1 MKINLILSSDEIE
14 QLVHTHILN
23 SGFDTD
29 NKELD
34 IDFVFDGEELSAVV
48 SVEDIQE
55 SPKPRR
61 TRRTRAQM
69 EEDAKKETEES
80 FNKDLF
86 EQSDNPKFLVTSI
99 LVEPQVVLQEDPVEE
114 TNNDDADSS
123 YGYDDAPFALT
134 DPSEI
139 IGSSDVEEP
148 PKTKGIFD

>member
-48 SVEDIQE
+48 AVDDIQE

-80 FNKDLF
+80 LNKDLD
-86 EQSDNPKFLVTSI
+86 EQSDNPKFLDTNM
-99 LVEPQVVLQEDPVEE
+99 LVEPQVVLQEDTVED
-114 TNNDDADSS
+114 TNNVDDSS
-123 YGYDDAPFALT
+123 YEDDAPFALT

>member
-55 SPKPRR
+55 SPKPKR

-80 FNKDLF
+80 LNKDLF
-86 EQSDNPKFLVTSI
+86 EQ
-99 LVEPQVVLQEDPVEE
+99 VEPQVVLQEDPVEE
-114 TNNDDADSS
+114 TNNDDVDTS
-123 YGYDDAPFALT
+123 YGYADAPFALT

-139 IGSSDVEEP
+139 IGSSDVEQP